1 MDSTYKSIIIL
12 LSIIQV
18 SMQYEYIATII
29 DEFELNNLHLIG
41 SSNEIDLPLMK
52 PLFAK
57 GFFMHISSH
66 IDQPLQMK
74 SNTASAIVFLSYHQD
89 VTEKFHLE
97 LPENPYFNL
106 ILISHGHQFEE
117 LLNAIAMQTKIHQKI
132 FIFKKDSQEIY
143 EAYTVNNFDIRK
155 KLGKIDVITNQ
166 FQWEVCVNQNF
177 IKRRSNFHGLVL
189 KGVVQFSG
197 LDMNANASYLVN
209 APYFPNNETYEV
221 TRFTYG
227 LFKDILDIMQES
239 LNFTTIL
246 YKRKEEVWG
255 SIYPQANGSFTGT
268 GLTGDIFFGN
278 ADIAVAPLNFVIDR
292 AIHINF
298 LPPIKPYFSA
308 IYIPMTDHEV
318 IDLDT
323 YVRPFTSIL
332 WTIVILTGIIL
343 TMMKLLFLHM
353 NNNMNL
359 FGFDYIWTSFTG
371 FFGGRPNVTPIDS
384 KFYYNSA
391 IFVTLLCGTVI
402 WISYRAGLTSE
413 LSVISKSYPFTD
425 MMSFSKTNWR

>member
-1 MDSTYKSIIIL
+1 MDSTFKLIIIL
-12 LSIIQV
+12 LSFIQI
-18 SMQYEYIATII
+18 SMQYEYITTII
-29 DEFELNNLHLIG
+29 QEFQLNNLHLIG
-41 SSNEIDLPLMK
+41 SSNELNLPLIK
-52 PLFAK
+52 SLLANGLVLQISP
-57 GFFMHISSH
+57 HIH
-66 IDQPLQMK
+66 QFLEKKNIK
-74 SNTASAIVFLSYHQD
+74 TTAIVFLSYYQD
-89 VTEKFHLE
+89 VVEKFHLE
-97 LPENPYFNL
+97 LPENFRSNL
-106 ILISHGHQFEE
+106 ILISHGYQFEE
-117 LLNAIAMQTKIHQKI
+117 LLNTIALQTMIHQKI
-132 FIFKKDSQEIY
+132 YLFKKTSQEIY
-143 EAYTVNNFDIRK
+143 EAYTVNNFVVK
-155 KLGKIDVITNQ
+155 QKLGEIDVITNQ
-166 FQWEVCVNQNF
+166 FQWEFNIHSDFV
-177 IKRRSNFHGLVL
+177 KRRSNFHGLVL

-255 SIYPQANGSFTGT
+255 SIYPQTNGSFTGT